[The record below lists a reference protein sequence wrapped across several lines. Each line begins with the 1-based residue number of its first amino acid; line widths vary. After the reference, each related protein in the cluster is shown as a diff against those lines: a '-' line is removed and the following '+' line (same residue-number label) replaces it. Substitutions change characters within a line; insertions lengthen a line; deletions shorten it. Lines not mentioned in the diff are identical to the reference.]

1 MSLEIQDEMGDDE
14 PSKLTESLAEDLAAQ
29 RQEGLEAEEII
40 LLTEYIPW
48 NEKSVEIVDEEN

>member
-14 PSKLTESLAEDLAAQ
+14 PSELTESLAEDLAAQ

-48 NEKSVEIVDEEN
+48 NERAGEN

>member
-1 MSLEIQDEMGDDE
+1 MPLEIQDEMGDDE
-14 PSKLTESLAEDLAAQ
+14 PSELTGSEDLAVQ

-48 NEKSVEIVDEEN
+48 NKKSVEIVDEEN